1 MDLGKW
7 GRDRLRASVYA
18 KRFKSFEIQHRAG
31 INYDHINLLS
41 NFDGDYILES
51 RAIEDLVILD
61 SNSYDFLCFSY
72 DLGLARA
79 PANLRKP

>member
-1 MDLGKW
+1 MGPRQAERQGW
-7 GRDRLRASVYA
+7 RLYTRNASNRLKFNTGPA
-18 KRFKSFEIQHRAG
+18 
-31 INYDHINLLS
+31 YDHINLLS

-61 SNSYDFLCFSY
+61 SNSYDFLCFAY
-72 DLGLARA
+72 DLGLART